1 MPTSYDKPFQTFE
14 QLITVLK
21 DKHGLKIDDP
31 EYIKDILKFIPY
43 YDLVNGYKELF
54 MQNDRFEND
63 TNILDLFLLH
73 SFDHNFQN
81 ALFEQSNSIENYFK
95 NILAYVISK
104 SHGMDYKGYL
114 DPNYYLPEKT
124 IGRNHK
130 ITRTY
135 VLQEITNIAE
145 NTLDNPTCYYR
156 NHHNHI
162 PPWILLKNISFSLS
176 TNLFILLLRPQKQEL
191 LNIMCPVD
199 QTWDQRF
206 PVLLYALTM
215 IRKCRNTIAHSLKF
229 TSFNALHFMNNLDKK
244 SLRLMIPE
252 ELLTDAEL
260 DSYKYISGIYGYIIL
275 CLSII
280 PDKTTKVLFIRRLRM
295 AITLNGLLTS
305 NLKDV
310 GQSIRDTYY
319 KGVNLPSDFQER
331 LRLYSQRIINE
342 LQNRDESH

>member
-1 MPTSYDKPFQTFE
+1 MPISYDKPFQTFE

-104 SHGMDYKGYL
+104 SHGVDYKGYL

-145 NTLDNPTCYYR
+145 NLSLI
-156 NHHNHI
+156 HI
-162 PPWILLKNISFSLS
+162 
-176 TNLFILLLRPQKQEL
+176 
-191 LNIMCPVD
+191 
-199 QTWDQRF
+199 
-206 PVLLYALTM
+206 
-215 IRKCRNTIAHSLKF
+215 
-229 TSFNALHFMNNLDKK
+229 
-244 SLRLMIPE
+244 
-252 ELLTDAEL
+252 
-260 DSYKYISGIYGYIIL
+260 
-275 CLSII
+275 
-280 PDKTTKVLFIRRLRM
+280 
-295 AITLNGLLTS
+295 
-305 NLKDV
+305 
-310 GQSIRDTYY
+310 
-319 KGVNLPSDFQER
+319 
-331 LRLYSQRIINE
+331 
-342 LQNRDESH
+342 